1 MVNIAV
7 LHVTSML
14 LCCSRKTKRRS
25 CGPSNVTFFA
35 ASPDLGSDS
44 FSQSGAVR
52 KWTFILKCFIE
63 HPAGSLNKVVEQQ
76 NNQNISNLTHIVN
89 SVGFKRL
96 PGIWAPYLKN
106 PGKMS

>member
-1 MVNIAV
+1 MLMVNIAV

-14 LCCSRKTKRRS
+14 LCCSRKTKTRS

-35 ASPDLGSDS
+35 ASPDLDS

-63 HPAGSLNKVVEQQ
+63 HPAGSPNKVVEQQ